1 MKTTILYDQGS
12 AKFPEDGIIF
22 TPPYFGVTDG
32 VSGIYLPNEGP
43 RFFQGR
49 TGGQCASRAVFRA
62 FGSALPGESLEC
74 ILLEANNMIRRLS
87 KTSGLSLQESEFLP
101 SATFAVAGVM
111 HDFVHILQGG
121 DALAVWM
128 LKDGTIGGTPNQA
141 FGYEAELLSIVSAL
155 MQKHGG
161 DRQKMWEEFQPILA
175 SRRRLSTNTNQGKG
189 FALLNGQPEV
199 EKFWQKFVLRR
210 EDMSLLIL
218 FSDGLVPFEWTQNE
232 KYLAKNI
239 IDLYHWG
246 GGLRAILTFARADAE
261 RKKLSSHEDY
271 AEATA
276 IAIEF

>member
-49 TGGQCASRAVFRA
+49 TGGQCASHAVSRA
-62 FGSALPGESLEC
+62 FGLALPGESLEH
-74 ILLEANNMIRRLS
+74 ILFKANDMIRRLS
-87 KTSGLSLQESEFLP
+87 KARGLSPQEPEFLP
-101 SATFAVAGVM
+101 SATFAVASIL

-175 SRRRLSTNTNQGKG
+175 NRRRLATNTNQGKG

-199 EKFWQKFVLRR
+199 EKFWQKFVLQRK
-210 EDMSLLIL
+210 DISLLIL
-218 FSDGLVPFEWTQNE
+218 FSDGFVPFEWMRNE
-232 KYLAKNI
+232 KHLAQSVI
-239 IDLYHWG
+239 SLFRE
-246 GGLRAILTFARADAE
+246 GGLQAVLKETRAIE
-261 RKKLSSHEDY
+261 KQNKYSSHEDE

-276 IAIEF
+276 IAIEL